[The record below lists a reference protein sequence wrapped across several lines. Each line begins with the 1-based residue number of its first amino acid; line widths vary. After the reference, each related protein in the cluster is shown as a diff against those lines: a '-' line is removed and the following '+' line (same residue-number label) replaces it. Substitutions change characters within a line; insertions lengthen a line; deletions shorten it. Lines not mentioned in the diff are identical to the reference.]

1 MTYAVPR
8 PERKTQNR
16 VVELFTQL
24 ATDWAAARQAL
35 ADALAA
41 AGATARLTRLTLAR
55 GRIQSG
61 LAALPP
67 AAAATRD
74 AIAAWLAEP
83 QTQTVADGLTAL
95 AALDRALAAA
105 DTGLQQ
111 HFQHLAERFSDP
123 DGPLAPLV
131 PTGPATLRAWVREAV
146 VRQFGLP
153 VVHFLDAVQLLGGL
167 LDTATGALRA
177 LVVAVEGKLD
187 ELLAAP
193 QALADLL
200 GNVAGV
206 QERLAGL
213 DLGVYTAQVDA
224 IYQGLLD
231 QVRALD
237 PNTLRQPLEAA
248 RDQIL
253 GQLSLDAILPPGLA
267 AQLDG
272 LAGELQAKLGALDP
286 DALLLA
292 PLDAEYRETVEPLV
306 AALDISAT
314 IQIIIDWLNN
324 LPEDLQAQIARV
336 DVAYQELLAAAPSGS
351 GGGASASVSV
361 SV

>member
-1 MTYAVPR
+1 
-8 PERKTQNR
+8 
-16 VVELFTQL
+16 
-24 ATDWAAARQAL
+24 
-35 ADALAA
+35 
-41 AGATARLTRLTLAR
+41 
-55 GRIQSG
+55 
-61 LAALPP
+61 
-67 AAAATRD
+67 
-74 AIAAWLAEP
+74 
-83 QTQTVADGLTAL
+83 
-95 AALDRALAAA
+95 
-105 DTGLQQ
+105 
-111 HFQHLAERFSDP
+111 
-123 DGPLAPLV
+123 
-131 PTGPATLRAWVREAV
+131 
-146 VRQFGLP
+146 
-153 VVHFLDAVQLLGGL
+153 
-167 LDTATGALRA
+167 LRA

-206 QERLAGL
+206 QERVAGL

-224 IYQGLLD
+224 IYLGLLD

-237 PNTLRQPLEAA
+237 PNALRQPLEAA

-253 GQLSLDAILPPGLA
+253 GQLSLDTILPPGLA

-306 AALDISAT
+306 AVLDISAT

-351 GGGASASVSV
+351 GGGATASVSV